1 MKCGFS
7 KFITI
12 GRLGRD
18 PKAENEK
25 TVSFPIWTS
34 EVQDGKE
41 VTKSEM
47 ILVFGKQRE
56 LCMEHLH
63 KGDLCCIE
71 GKLTRETYQSDKL
84 TETAI
89 VAERI
94 TFLSRKTKKENEN
107 V

>member
-18 PKAENEK
+18 PKVENEK
-25 TVSFPIWTS
+25 AVSFPIVS
-34 EVQDGKE
+34 SVMQNGDEVMKTE
-41 VTKSEM
+41 K

-56 LCMEHLH
+56 LCMKHLH
-63 KGDLCCIE
+63 KGDLCCVE
-71 GKLTRETYQSDKL
+71 CKLTREIYEGNK
-84 TETAI
+84 TEMTI

-94 TFLSRKTKKENEN
+94 TFLGRKQNEENEN
-107 V
+107 G

>member
-18 PKAENEK
+18 PKVENEK

-34 EVQDGKE
+34 EIQDGKE

-71 GKLTRETYQSDKL
+71 GKLTRETGK
-84 TETAI
+84 TGVAV

-94 TFLSRKTKKENEN
+94 TFMSRKTKKENEN

>member
-1 MKCGFS
+1 MKCGFT

-18 PKAENEK
+18 PKAENNE

-34 EVQDGKE
+34 EMQNGKE

-56 LCMEHLH
+56 LCMKHLH

-71 GKLTRETYQSDKL
+71 GKLTRETYQGNK

-94 TFLSRKTKKENEN
+94 TFISRKTKKENEN

>member
-18 PKAENEK
+18 PKVENKE

-34 EVQDGKE
+34 EIQNGKE

-71 GKLTRETYQSDKL
+71 GKLTCETHEDGK
-84 TETAI
+84 TRTAI
-89 VAERI
+89 AAERI